1 MIKEIVN
8 LFGAYGVTVDY
19 RHLYLIGDYV
29 TFLGKVKAM
38 NRIWIANSASP
49 FQRMS
54 FETSIKFITNAAM
67 FREVDSCSTPSSS
80 IILGQC
86 PKLGTGV
93 FDLLSE
99 PTF

>member
-1 MIKEIVN
+1 MIKEIVA

-38 NRIWIANSASP
+38 NRLWMGNSASP

-54 FETSIKFITNAAM
+54 FETSNRFITGAALH
-67 FREVDSCSTPSSS
+67 C
-80 IILGQC
+80 
-86 PKLGTGV
+86 
-93 FDLLSE
+93 
-99 PTF
+99 